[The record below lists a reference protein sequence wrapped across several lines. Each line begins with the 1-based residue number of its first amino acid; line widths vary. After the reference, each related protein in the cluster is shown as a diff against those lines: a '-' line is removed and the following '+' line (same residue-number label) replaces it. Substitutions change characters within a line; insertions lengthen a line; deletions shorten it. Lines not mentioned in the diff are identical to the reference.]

1 MRRMAPLLRKGQA
14 DRTFERLYRAHVG
27 DIYRYA
33 LAVTGNQADAEDV
46 AQTTFMNA
54 YRALERGERPVKP
67 GNWLITIAHNV
78 CRQRYRQSSR
88 RPTEVVFNE
97 DVAEAIVPS
106 DDAPTAA
113 DIQRALGHLPL
124 SQREALVMRELEGRS
139 CADIA
144 ERLGLSVSAVETLLF
159 RARRALRE
167 QLEGNLTCLD
177 AEAAIS
183 QQLDGRLPRKEAGA
197 LRAHLRECEECRHL
211 ARRQRAQR
219 RGWKALAVVP
229 LPASLASRLGHG
241 GVAAGLGS
249 GAFSGAVAKVAAVT
263 VAAVVAGGGGYAIV
277 RHETSRP
284 HHPTLVRAA
293 AGPGKR
299 TSARPAATTAHARL
313 KQRPKEIAT
322 GERPRNARTN
332 VTAAPAAQ
340 RGAAPV
346 YGAASLPP
354 AAATTRAAPGT
365 ASAHH
370 THPST
375 PSHTHNPKT
384 TQRPSHPPVHSRS
397 AGQHTPSSRTNV
409 CKPATGTA
417 KGTTAPRPLPS
428 GPTSHA
434 PCPAPKAGSG
444 GKEHPAHP

>member
-1 MRRMAPLLRKGQA
+1 MLRSGQA
-14 DRTFERLYRAHVG
+14 DRAFERLYRAHVG

-54 YRALERGERPVKP
+54 YRAFERGERPVKP
-67 GNWLITIAHNV
+67 ANWLITIAHNV

-88 RPTEVVFNE
+88 RPTEVFFNE

-144 ERLGLSVSAVETLLF
+144 ELLGLSVSAVEALLF

-167 QLEGNLTCLD
+167 QLEGSLTCVE

-183 QQLDGRLPRKEAGA
+183 QQLDGRMPRKEAGA

-249 GAFSGAVAKVAAVT
+249 GAVVKVAAVT
-263 VAAVVAGGGGYAIV
+263 VAAVVAGSGGYAIV
-277 RHETSRP
+277 THEASRP

-293 AGPGKR
+293 AVPATR
-299 TSARPAATTAHARL
+299 TSARPAAITAHARL
-313 KQRPKEIAT
+313 KQRPKETAT
-322 GERPRNARTN
+322 GETPRKARTN
-332 VTAAPAAQ
+332 ATAAPQVDAAA
-340 RGAAPV
+340 RGADPV
-346 YGAASLPP
+346 YGAASVPP
-354 AAATTRAAPGT
+354 AAATTRAAPGP

-375 PSHTHNPKT
+375 PAHTHPPAKTTKT
-384 TQRPSHPPVHSRS
+384 TQRPRHQPVHSRS
-397 AGQHTPSSRTNV
+397 AGQHTPSSRTNT

-417 KGTTAPRPLPS
+417 KATTAPRS
-428 GPTSHA
+428 ASSSPTSLA
-434 PCPAPKAGSG
+434 PCSAHMASST